1 MIEQKEIESYEWDE
15 IHKILGKINNQIEV
29 FRRMYYRKP
38 KFIIISEKLEYI
50 LRNQMGLMYQNEM
63 IILNDEAVNF
73 NRIFG
78 FSCFSSPSLS
88 NLDFE
93 IR

>member
-1 MIEQKEIESYEWDE
+1 MVKKEIESYEWDDL
-15 IHKILGKINNQIEV
+15 HKILGKINNQIEV

-50 LRNQMGLMYQNEM
+50 LRNQTELVYQNEM
-63 IILNDEAVNF
+63 IILNDETVKL

-78 FSCFSSPSLS
+78 FICFSSPSLR

>member
-1 MIEQKEIESYEWDE
+1 MNLEIESYEWEE
-15 IHKILGKINNQIEV
+15 IHKILGKINNQIAA
-29 FRRMYYRKP
+29 FRKMYHKKP
-38 KFIIISEKLEYI
+38 TFIIISEKLEYI
-50 LRNQMGLMYQNEM
+50 LRNQMELMCQNEM
-63 IILNDEAVNF
+63 IILNDEALNL